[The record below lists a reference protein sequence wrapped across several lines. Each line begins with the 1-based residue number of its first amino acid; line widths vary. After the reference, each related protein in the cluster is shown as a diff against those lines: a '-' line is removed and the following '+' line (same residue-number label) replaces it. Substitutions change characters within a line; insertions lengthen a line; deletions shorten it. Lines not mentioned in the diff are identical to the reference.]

1 MIILSKSCYF
11 GLNSYLK
18 RQSYVFWERAAQK
31 VRQFL
36 DKNVRVES
44 IFNKDKAAVLMKT
57 ESDIV
62 FSDVFWTLF
71 HEMYWISFMNIV
83 RIYEDHLIH
92 AHITKSE
99 FLT

>member
-1 MIILSKSCYF
+1 M
-11 GLNSYLK
+11 
-18 RQSYVFWERAAQK
+18 FWERAAQK
-31 VRQFL
+31 VRQLL

-71 HEMYWISFMNIV
+71 HEMY
-83 RIYEDHLIH
+83 
-92 AHITKSE
+92 
-99 FLT
+99 